1 MTMRSRIKTKFI
13 CSLLAIILLSCNK
26 APPQNFNTPQQKS
39 SAATQTSG
47 NLTDEFVWP
56 DKYEATNI
64 PMELV
69 KISKHCY
76 YVQGPPGTPTDN
88 EGFMSNAGVVVTS
101 KGVVVFDALG
111 TPSLGYKLLMRIKA
125 ITDKPIIKIITSHYH
140 ADHIY
145 GLQVFKELGAEI
157 VAPEGAKEYIASD
170 VAAARLKER
179 RESLFPWV
187 NEDTRIIAPDTY
199 IVKDTTLT
207 QGDVTLKIITLGS
220 THSQGDMMMQVEPD
234 QVLYSGDLI
243 FENRI
248 PFVAG
253 SNPDTWLA
261 RLGELDTS
269 NLKAIVPGHGPMSV
283 QPHQAL
289 LFTQGYLEFLHHQ
302 MEQAVDNLVSF
313 DEAYNAI
320 DWSMYDKLPAF
331 QANRMNAYFVY
342 LRLEAKSVE

>member
-1 MTMRSRIKTKFI
+1 MKTKFI

-26 APPQNFNTPQQKS
+26 APPQNFNTPQQQS

-47 NLTDEFVWP
+47 NFENDFVWP

-125 ITDKPIIKIITSHYH
+125 ITDKPILKVITSHYH